1 MQKQT
6 LKIKVF
12 PYFIRL
18 VFIAVLL
25 FFIGEGTFSEEN
37 KSVNKLS
44 LITNNNLSPFL
55 IKPLDIDFFL
65 PVPLKYPQPVI
76 KIELQHKENINFN
89 EPSIVGDGKMSFK
102 KLSFFLEKY
111 NPKLSKRKARRI
123 AKIYIEESKKENIN
137 WDVAFTQMCLETG
150 YLTFGGDVKPGQN
163 NFSGLGVVSK
173 GVYGN
178 SYSSIRLGI
187 RAHIQH
193 LKAYA
198 SFDKINGKIIDNRF
212 RFVKRGCVKKLNDL
226 SGTWAMD
233 KNYGKKIKSLL
244 HRLYALK
251 SS

>member
-1 MQKQT
+1 MQKQA
-6 LKIKVF
+6 LKNKVF
-12 PYFIRL
+12 SFFIRL
-18 VFIAVLL
+18 TFIAILL
-25 FFIGEGTFSEEN
+25 LLIGEGTFSEEN
-37 KSVNKLS
+37 NSVNKLPEFAP
-44 LITNNNLSPFL
+44 IDLSTFL
-55 IKPLDIDFFL
+55 IKPLNIDFFL
-65 PVPLKYPQPVI
+65 PVPLKYPHPVI
-76 KIELQHKENINFN
+76 IVGLKHKENMNFK
-89 EPSIVGDGKMSFK
+89 EPSILGSGKMSFK
-102 KLSFFLEKY
+102 KLSYFLEKY

-163 NFSGLGVVSK
+163 NFSGLGVVGNGIS
-173 GVYGN
+173 GN

-198 SFDKINGKIIDNRF
+198 SFDKIHGEIIDTRF

-244 HRLYALK
+244 YRLYALK